1 MAHSISQDT
10 PPAALPPCATNCL
23 KTLGAAGSIA
33 GSAGITALTSAV
45 FSITNPITGAVF
57 GATYTVT
64 SLVTNGICEYTGC
77 SANNGLLKAAQC
89 GLSIIL
95 STAAA
100 WALCNAIGMPI
111 TFAAAAVLT
120 AVSAAVGIGVSLAVG
135 TVIGCG
141 VLACAAAAIGSGAI
155 DPEQIM
161 QRLTDAINAHEEAA
175 AT

>member
-10 PPAALPPCATNCL
+10 PSAALPQCAINCL
-23 KTLGAAGSIA
+23 NALGAAGSVAGSVA

-64 SLVTNGICEYTGC
+64 SLVTNGICNYTGC

-120 AVSAAVGIGVSLAVG
+120 AVSAAVVIGVSLAVG

-141 VLACAAAAIGSGAI
+141 VLACLAA
-155 DPEQIM
+155 EQLI
-161 QRLTDAINAHEEAA
+161 LNKLSND
-175 AT
+175 